1 MSALPA
7 IAISTLSRA
16 AKDAAAFGA
25 TKVLSI
31 VDPEDTAPPMPADVG
46 HLVLRLHDVEDLVG
60 GRCYAPSVEHIAQ
73 IIAFADTLTP
83 EDRCLVHCHAGISR
97 SPAAVL
103 ILVAALA
110 RSAAEA
116 VVALCA
122 LEPGVVYDPN
132 SLMLD
137 LADRQLRLNPSLADA
152 IAPLR
157 AAIQV
162 PAADQIW

>member
-1 MSALPA
+1 MNALPA

-16 AKDAAAFGA
+16 ANDAATFGA

-31 VDPEDTAPPMPADVG
+31 VDPEDTAPPMAAALG
-46 HLVLRLHDVEDLVG
+46 HLVLRFHDVEDLVG
-60 GRCYAPSVEHIAQ
+60 CRCSGPSGEHIAQ
-73 IIAFADTLTP
+73 IIAFAGTLTP

-103 ILVAALA
+103 IILA
-110 RSAAEA
+110 VLTGSAAEA
-116 VVALCA
+116 VIALRA
-122 LEPGVVYDPN
+122 LEPVVYHPN

-137 LADRQLRLNPSLADA
+137 LADLQLRLNPSLGDA

-157 AAIQV
+157 AAIRA
-162 PAADQIW
+162 PTADQIW